1 MKSTKL
7 LMLSLFFT
15 AITAFIACNSEQEK
29 DRVAVSNLKSYVDSV
44 NNTTAVYTKEK
55 WTEISKEYQDK
66 SSQINEENLTEEQK
80 KDLASAQKK
89 YDDLKTKYEAEITKK
104 EAELNTKTKLRAALF
119 GEGKVGDDMNFAFVN
134 ADNALSVYTTFVD
147 VVDKNKK
154 VYSREDWDEVKVLY
168 EALDTRKNEIEKD
181 LASKDNVKIAKEKV
195 KIASI
200 FAVRRPLAK
209 ADENADAKK

>member
-1 MKSTKL
+1 M
-7 LMLSLFFT
+7 
-15 AITAFIACNSEQEK
+15 
-29 DRVAVSNLKSYVDSV
+29 
-44 NNTTAVYTKEK
+44 
-55 WTEISKEYQDK
+55 
-66 SSQINEENLTEEQK
+66 
-80 KDLASAQKK
+80 
-89 YDDLKTKYEAEITKK
+89 
-104 EAELNTKTKLRAALF
+104 
-119 GEGKVGDDMNFAFVN
+119 
-134 ADNALSVYTTFVD
+134 D

-168 EALDTRKNEIEKD
+168 EALDNRKNEIEKE